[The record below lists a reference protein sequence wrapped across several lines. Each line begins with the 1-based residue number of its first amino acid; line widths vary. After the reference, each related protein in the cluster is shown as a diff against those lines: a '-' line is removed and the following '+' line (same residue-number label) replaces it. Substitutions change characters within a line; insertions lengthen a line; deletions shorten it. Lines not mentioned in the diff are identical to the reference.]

1 MYTGKDFENDFK
13 ASFDDDKIELL
24 TRLYDTTNGF
34 AGVKN
39 PCDFILYNQPYQMSL
54 ELKVTQD
61 KRLAFD
67 NVTDFQ
73 WSSLTARDK
82 IPGMMAGLLICYYGE
97 KRVFFVPMVVI
108 NQIRNTG
115 LKSIHILDAERYGI
129 ELVVNMKRKHFTVD
143 IDKFMDDCQ
152 DFKYNFEI
160 TEVVKR
166 GQT

>member
-1 MYTGKDFENDFK
+1 MYTGKDFEDDFK
-13 ASFDDDKIELL
+13 NSFDEENLVLL

-39 PCDFILYNQPYQMSL
+39 PCDFILYNHPYQMSL

-108 NQIRNTG
+108 NQIRDKG
-115 LKSIHILDAERYGI
+115 LKSIHFLDAARYGV
-129 ELVVNMKRKHFTVD
+129 ELTVNLKRKYFTVD
-143 IDKFMDDCQ
+143 VDKFMKDCLN
-152 DFKYNFEI
+152 FRYNFEI
-160 TEVVKR
+160 TEVVRR
-166 GQT
+166 G